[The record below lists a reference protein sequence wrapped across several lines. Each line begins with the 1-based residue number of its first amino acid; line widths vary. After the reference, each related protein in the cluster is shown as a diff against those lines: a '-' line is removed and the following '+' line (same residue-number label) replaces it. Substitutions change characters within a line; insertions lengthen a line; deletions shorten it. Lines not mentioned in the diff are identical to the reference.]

1 MRGPLVG
8 AGHDTQ
14 TLIAPLI
21 PTLRSSVKI
30 EQRYKVSLKII
41 LSES

>member
-14 TLIAPLI
+14 TLIVPLI
-21 PTLRSSVKI
+21 LILRRRVKI
-30 EQRYKVSLKII
+30 EY
-41 LSES
+41 